1 MVFWVNLS
9 GSLAGF
15 TLISKFILIEL
26 GCIMLGLAL
35 RDFTGYLIVSLLIT
49 RALPG
54 FTVFYRCF
62 FCCSLSEMTTARI
75 TTATTRTECSANESC
90 PVSFCF
96 RRVPLRRSL
105 NRPFAFVH
113 FSFPWRTFGKQEKK
127 WKRK

>member
-1 MVFWVNLS
+1 MMVFWVNLS

-15 TLISKFILIEL
+15 TLISNFILIEL

-62 FCCSLSEMTTARI
+62 FLLLSE
-75 TTATTRTECSANESC
+75 
-90 PVSFCF
+90 
-96 RRVPLRRSL
+96 
-105 NRPFAFVH
+105 
-113 FSFPWRTFGKQEKK
+113 
-127 WKRK
+127 